1 MEKKGE
7 LLNQLAVVS
16 DTVEKIN
23 ADIKSRTLIF
33 EVSQVEFDK
42 IFEMVEKKYGKKSYK
57 PKNSFSITIGV
68 MDIIFNTNSV

>member
-42 IFEMVEKKYGKKSYK
+42 IFEMVEKKYGKKSDK